1 MIFQEV
7 VECLWNLNSKSFL
20 SARSNCE
27 FYYAVLSAEKYGNE
41 KTDYRISN
49 DANGWANIWVLS

>member
-27 FYYAVLSAEKYGNE
+27 FYYAVLSAEKFGNE
-41 KTDYRISN
+41 KLTTEYQMMLM
-49 DANGWANIWVLS
+49 AEQTYEF